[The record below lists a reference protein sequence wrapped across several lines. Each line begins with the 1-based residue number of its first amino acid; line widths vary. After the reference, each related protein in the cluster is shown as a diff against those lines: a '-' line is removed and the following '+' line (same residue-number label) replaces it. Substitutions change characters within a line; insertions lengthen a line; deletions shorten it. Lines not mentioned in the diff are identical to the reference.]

1 MRPPGDSRS
10 QGAEMRRILL
20 MIVIYFAV
28 MNLFVLAFVL
38 EDVLL
43 KYLGIFF
50 GIALAIAFAVLQ
62 EQ

>member
-1 MRPPGDSRS
+1 
-10 QGAEMRRILL
+10 MRRILL
-20 MIVIYFAV
+20 MIVIFFAV

-43 KYLGIFF
+43 KCMGIFF